1 MLLFIFSWENAK
13 LLMIKD
19 NFVES
24 MMFYD
29 KDNIPD
35 DIYLKLREFIE
46 HEDFQVERVMEVSR
60 ATAGIC
66 MWVHAVY
73 QYAHIHRNMQPRLRN
88 LLEHEDKFTLAQ
100 AKLGQLR
107 VEANRIKSAL
117 ESKITIHRAAVKR
130 AKTIEKHMQVC
141 KATWPTSQWVEQKEW
156 NQWNFYMLLASW

>member
-1 MLLFIFSWENAK
+1 MRIIATAYFLQFCFSWENAK

-19 NFVES
+19 NFLES

-35 DIYLKLREFIE
+35 DIYFKLRQFV
-46 HEDFQVERVMEVSR
+46 DDPNFQVDHVRTVSV
-60 ATAGIC
+60 AAAGIC

-117 ESKITIHRAAVKR
+117 ESKITVHRAAVKR
-130 AKTIEKHMQVC
+130 AKTIEKHMQVGID
-141 KATWPTSQWVEQKEW
+141 
-156 NQWNFYMLLASW
+156 YLML